1 MTVAK
6 EGEKSGSKRGG
17 GEGGVEGADCWAA
30 KDTPVYDWLDS
41 ISNILKLH
49 Y

>member
-1 MTVAK
+1 MTLAK

-30 KDTPVYDWLDS
+30 KDTPVYDRLDS